1 MWAWL
6 DKFGGNALYISSTA
20 VYNSINK
27 VGVMQEYAAYYGTA
41 CLILSMYLLF
51 KGVTAASRQRS
62 EDQSTTLVPAYVY
75 GILASVALTYA
86 LGLLKMKLSGW
97 ELPWWGNRIIFP
109 GTTMLFPG
117 IIYLIGRRPPKPNL
131 DRVDA

>member
-1 MWAWL
+1 M
-6 DKFGGNALYISSTA
+6 FNG
-20 VYNSINK
+20 INE
-27 VGVMQEYAAYYGTA
+27 VGAMQEYAVYYGTA
-41 CLILSMYLLF
+41 CLILSVYLLF
-51 KGVTAASRQRS
+51 KGIVAASRQRS

-86 LGLLKMKLSGW
+86 LGLLRMKFPGW

>member
-1 MWAWL
+1 
-6 DKFGGNALYISSTA
+6 
-20 VYNSINK
+20 VYNGINE
-27 VGVMQEYAAYYGTA
+27 VGAMQEYAAYYGAA
-41 CLILSMYLLF
+41 CLILSLYLLF

-86 LGLLKMKLSGW
+86 LGLLRMKFPGW

-131 DRVDA
+131 NRVDA